1 MSHPDQ
7 PPKFFVDRSL
17 GRIAV
22 PRLLR
27 EAAWDLI
34 TLAEHY
40 GVPEDERVA
49 DVDWIEEAAAQG
61 WPVLMK
67 DKKIRPPVT
76 PRLPIG
82 RASRD
87 SIGHRAEIAAVVEHK
102 ARCFVITRG
111 DLASAQYAERF
122 IANHEAI
129 VRTAATP
136 GPFIVAVH
144 TDRLERLYPKT

>member
-1 MSHPDQ
+1 MSPSDQ
-7 PPKFFVDRSL
+7 PPRFFVDRSL

-27 EAAWDLI
+27 EAAWDLV

-67 DKKIRPPVT
+67 DKKIRH
-76 PRLPIG
+76 R
-82 RASRD
+82 
-87 SIGHRAEIAAVVEHK
+87 RAEIAAVVEHK

-111 DLASAQYAERF
+111 DLTSAQYAERF
-122 IANHEAI
+122 IANRDAI

-144 TDRLERLYPKT
+144 TNRLERLYPKG

>member
-1 MSHPDQ
+1 M
-7 PPKFFVDRSL
+7 
-17 GRIAV
+17 
-22 PRLLR
+22 
-27 EAAWDLI
+27 
-34 TLAEHY
+34 
-40 GVPEDERVA
+40 PEDERVA

-67 DKKIRPPVT
+67 DKKIRH
-76 PRLPIG
+76 R
-82 RASRD
+82 
-87 SIGHRAEIAAVVEHK
+87 RAEIAAVVEHK

-111 DLASAQYAERF
+111 DLTSVQYAERF

-144 TDRLERLYPKT
+144 TDRLEHLYPKA

>member
-1 MSHPDQ
+1 MSPSDQ
-7 PPKFFVDRSL
+7 PPRFFVDRSL

-27 EAAWDLI
+27 DAGWDLI

-49 DVDWIEEAAAQG
+49 DVDWIEEAANQG

-67 DKKIRPPVT
+67 DKKIRH
-76 PRLPIG
+76 R
-82 RASRD
+82 
-87 SIGHRAEIAAVVEHK
+87 RAEIAAVVEHN

-111 DLASAQYAERF
+111 DLTSVQYAERF
-122 IANHEAI
+122 IANRDAI
-129 VRTAATP
+129 VRTAAIP

-144 TDRLERLYPKT
+144 TDRIERLYPKG